1 MSDTRPDV
9 NLILDTEISNH
20 LDEHCLVLEYS
31 DREYKLHHYIFE
43 PDYIVIKN
51 KEEFLEVVE
60 ALNILKKYEI
70 KA

>member
-1 MSDTRPDV
+1 MSDVQPDV
-9 NLILDTEISNH
+9 NLILDTEISKH

-31 DREYKLHHYIFE
+31 EGEYKLYHCIFE